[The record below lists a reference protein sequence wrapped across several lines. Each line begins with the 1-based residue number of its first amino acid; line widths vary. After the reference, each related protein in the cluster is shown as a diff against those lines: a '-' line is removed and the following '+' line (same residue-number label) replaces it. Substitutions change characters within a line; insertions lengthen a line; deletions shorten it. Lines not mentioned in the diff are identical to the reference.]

1 MKHSIRRQMIAFFVI
16 TMALSFAV
24 IAVINYGFLAKFY
37 HSQKIKTL
45 KSTYEAMN
53 EIFASESDDYAAK
66 LMQISVQDNIEMLV
80 EDEGLESMLFSTSR
94 EARDLELRLFG
105 YYTGFYREKID
116 VLEETN
122 MYAIQETSDRSISIS
137 YLEMWGQFDNGYCFL
152 MRTPLEAIENAVHL
166 SNMFYLVVGSL
177 VVLVSVVFISL
188 FSKRLTKPIVTLTD
202 LSQRM
207 ANLDFEAK
215 YGEKAGNEIDMLGE
229 NFNRMSDELKDT
241 ISELKNANNE
251 LQRDIN
257 EKEKIDEMRIEFLNN
272 VSHELK
278 TPIALIQGYA
288 EGLKDDICDDK
299 ESRDFYVDV
308 ILDEAGKMNKM
319 VRQLLSLNQLEFGQ
333 NQVQMER
340 FDLTALI
347 QGVIDGMKLIIEEK
361 EARVTFDRKAPVYV
375 WGDEFKIEEV
385 VTNFMSNALNHLDYE
400 KKIDIR
406 ITEQDG
412 VVTTSVFNSG
422 DPIPEESI
430 SKLWEKFYKVDKART
445 RAYGGSGIGL
455 SIVKAIMEGHHQK
468 CGVRNY
474 DDGVAFWF
482 TLDARER

>member
-16 TMALSFAV
+16 TMMLSFAV

-45 KSTYEAMN
+45 KSTYAAMN
-53 EIFASESDDYAAK
+53 EIFSSETGDYSARM
-66 LMQISVQDNIEMLV
+66 MQISVQDNIEILV
-80 EDEGLESMLFSTSR
+80 ENEGLESILFSTSR
-94 EARDLELRLFG
+94 ESHDLEMRLFG
-105 YYTGFYREKID
+105 YYTGFYREQID
-116 VLEETN
+116 ILEEN
-122 MYAIQETSDRSISIS
+122 GSYSIQETSDRNISIN

-152 MRTPLEAIENAVHL
+152 MRTPIEAIENAVHL
-166 SNMFYLVVGSL
+166 SNAFYLGVGL
-177 VVLVSVVFISL
+177 VVVLISVIFISL
-188 FSKRLTKPIVTLTD
+188 FSKTLTKPIVTLTD

-215 YGEKAGNEIDMLGE
+215 YSEKAGNEIDRLGE
-229 NFNRMSDELKDT
+229 NFNRMSDELEET

-340 FDLTALI
+340 FDLKALI
-347 QGVIDGMKLIIEEK
+347 EGVVAGMKLLIEEK
-361 EARVTFDRKAPVYV
+361 EANVTFNRTEPLYV

-385 VTNFMSNALNHLDYE
+385 VTNFMSNALNHLDYD

-406 ITEQDG
+406 VKEKDG
-412 VVTTSVFNSG
+412 VVTTSIFNSG

-430 SKLWEKFYKVDKART
+430 EKLWEKFYKVDKART

-455 SIVKAIMEGHHQK
+455 SIVKAIMDGHHQK

>member
-1 MKHSIRRQMIAFFVI
+1 MKHSIRRQMIAFFVT
-16 TMALSFAV
+16 TMAISFAV
-24 IAVINYGFLAKFY
+24 IALINYGFLEKFY
-37 HSQKIKTL
+37 HAQKVKTL

-53 EIFASESDDYAAK
+53 GIFESEADDYASQIMK
-66 LMQISVQDNIEMLV
+66 ISVQDNIEVLV
-80 EDEGLESMLFSTSR
+80 ENEGLEEIIFSTSR
-94 EARDLELRLFG
+94 ESHDLDLRLFG
-105 YYTGFYREKID
+105 YYTGFYRERIN
-116 VLEETN
+116 VLEN
-122 MYAIQETSDRSISIS
+122 NGMYQVQETSDRSISTN

-152 MRTPLEAIENAVHL
+152 MRTPIEAIENAVHL
-166 SNMFYLVVGSL
+166 SNMFYLVVGAA
-177 VVLVSVVFISL
+177 VVLIALVFISF
-188 FSKRLTKPIVTLTD
+188 FSRRLTKPIVTLTE

-215 YGEKAGNEIDMLGE
+215 YTEKAGNEIDRLGD

-251 LQRDIN
+251 LKRDID

-299 ESRDFYVDV
+299 ESRDYYVDV

-340 FDLTALI
+340 FDLAALI
-347 QGVIDGMKLIIEEK
+347 EGVTAGMKLVIEEK
-361 EARVTFDRKAPVYV
+361 GAVVTSNLAGPVYV

-385 VTNFMSNALNHLDYE
+385 VTNFMSNALNHLDYD

-406 ITEQDG
+406 VTEKDG

-422 DPIPEESI
+422 DPIPEESLDKI
-430 SKLWEKFYKVDKART
+430 WEKFYKVDKART

-455 SIVKAIMEGHHQK
+455 SIVKAIMDGHHQK

>member
-1 MKHSIRRQMIAFFVI
+1 MKHSIRRQMIAFFV
-16 TMALSFAV
+16 TAMAVSFAV
-24 IAVINYGFLAKFY
+24 IAIINYGFLAKFY

-45 KSTYEAMN
+45 KSTYAAMN

-122 MYAIQETSDRSISIS
+122 MYAVQETSDRSISIS

-241 ISELKNANNE
+241 VSELKNANNE
-251 LQRDIN
+251 
-257 EKEKIDEMRIEFLNN
+257 EKIDEMRIEFLNN

-347 QGVIDGMKLIIEEK
+347 QGVIDGMKLIIGEK
-361 EARVTFDRKAPVYV
+361 GACVTFDRKDPVYV
-375 WGDEFKIEEV
+375 WGDEFKI
-385 VTNFMSNALNHLDYE
+385 
-400 KKIDIR
+400 
-406 ITEQDG
+406 
-412 VVTTSVFNSG
+412 
-422 DPIPEESI
+422 EESI